1 MIKFLYVV
9 SLGITSFLLF
19 IFSKEKDDFVCN
31 NQTAGTITLITDS
44 TGSYLGVITEQ
55 DKVLHPSSMSD
66 DIILAAGQK
75 VSICYDIDS
84 SKYAQDNVSVR
95 VIMKSVSYLSQ

>member
-1 MIKFLYVV
+1 MV

-31 NQTAGTITLITDS
+31 NQADGTIALITDS

-75 VSICYDIDS
+75 VTICYNVDS
-84 SKYAQDNVSVR
+84 SKYVPDNVSVP
-95 VIMKSVSYLSQ
+95 VIIKSVSYLPQ

>member
-31 NQTAGTITLITDS
+31 NQVSGKIELITDS
-44 TGSYLGVITEQ
+44 SGSYLGIITEHNKILQ
-55 DKVLHPSSMSD
+55 PSAMNED
-66 DIILAAGQK
+66 NILAAGQK
-75 VSICYDIDS
+75 VTICYNVDS
-84 SKYAQDNVSVR
+84 SKYTPANVSVP
-95 VIMKSVSYLSQ
+95 VSIKSISYVQQ

>member
-31 NQTAGTITLITDS
+31 NQADGTIALITDS

-75 VSICYDIDS
+75 VTICYNVDS
-84 SKYAQDNVSVR
+84 SKYVPDNVSVP
-95 VIMKSVSYLSQ
+95 VIIKSISYLPQ

>member
-19 IFSKEKDDFVCN
+19 IFSKEKDHFVCN
-31 NQTAGTITLITDS
+31 NQADGTIALITDS

-75 VSICYDIDS
+75 VTICYNVDS
-84 SKYAQDNVSVR
+84 SKYVPDNASVP
-95 VIMKSVSYLSQ
+95 VIIKSISYLPQ

>member
-1 MIKFLYVV
+1 MV

-19 IFSKEKDDFVCN
+19 IFSKEKNDFVCN
-31 NQTAGTITLITDS
+31 NQADGTIALITDS

-75 VSICYDIDS
+75 VTICYNVDS
-84 SKYAQDNVSVR
+84 SKYVPDNVSVP
-95 VIMKSVSYLSQ
+95 VIIKSISYLPQ

>member
-19 IFSKEKDDFVCN
+19 IFSKEKDDFICN
-31 NQTAGTITLITDS
+31 NQASGKIELITDS
-44 TGSYLGVITEQ
+44 LGSYLGIITEHNKILQ
-55 DKVLHPSSMSD
+55 PSSMSE

-75 VSICYDIDS
+75 VTVCYNVDS
-84 SKYAQDNVSVR
+84 SKYTPAAVSLPVS
-95 VIMKSVSYLSQ
+95 IKSISDLQQ

>member
-19 IFSKEKDDFVCN
+19 IFSKEKNDFVCN
-31 NQTAGTITLITDS
+31 NQADGTIALITDS

-75 VSICYDIDS
+75 VTICYNVDS
-84 SKYAQDNVSVR
+84 SKYVPDNVSVP
-95 VIMKSVSYLSQ
+95 VIIKSISYLPQ

>member
-1 MIKFLYVV
+1 MV

-31 NQTAGTITLITDS
+31 NQADGTIALITDS

-55 DKVLHPSSMSD
+55 DKILHPSSMSD

-75 VSICYDIDS
+75 VTICYNVDS
-84 SKYAQDNVSVR
+84 SKYVPDNVSVP
-95 VIMKSVSYLSQ
+95 VIIKSVSYLPQ

>member
-31 NQTAGTITLITDS
+31 NQVSGTIALITDS
-44 TGSYLGVITEQ
+44 TGSYLGVITEE
-55 DKVLHPSSMSD
+55 DKILHPSSMNE

-75 VSICYDIDS
+75 VTICYNVDS
-84 SKYAQDNVSVR
+84 SKYMPANVSVP
-95 VIMKSVSYLSQ
+95 VNIKSVSYHPQ

>member
-19 IFSKEKDDFVCN
+19 IFSKEKDDFVCD
-31 NQTAGTITLITDS
+31 NQVSGTIALITDS
-44 TGSYLGVITEQ
+44 TGSYLGLITEE
-55 DKVLHPSSMSD
+55 DKVLHPSSMSE

-75 VSICYDIDS
+75 VTICYNVDS
-84 SKYAQDNVSVR
+84 SKYVPENVSVP
-95 VIMKSVSYLSQ
+95 VNIKSVSYLSP